1 MSFTVTRN
9 VTWVGKIDWELRKF
23 HGEEYTTARGSS
35 YNSYLVRGE
44 KTVLVDTVW
53 SPYDRAFVQDLER
66 LVDLQKIDA
75 VVVNHAEVDH
85 SGALPELLSR
95 IPNVPLYCSK
105 NAVKSLTG
113 YYHKDWNFKVV
124 RTGDTFSLGN
134 MDLVFI
140 EAPML
145 HWPDSMFCYLTK
157 ENILFSNDAFG
168 QHFASELM
176 YDDLVDPCELFE
188 EALKYYANI
197 LTPFSPSVRKKIDEL
212 KAMHVP
218 LDLICPSHG
227 VIWRSRPMNIVEKYE
242 EWADDYQEDQ
252 ITLLYDTM
260 WNATRVMAEAIAE
273 GIRAASPSTEVK
285 LYNTARSDRT
295 VMVTDVFRSKAVLVG
310 SSTINNGI
318 LSSVAGVLE
327 EIRGMK
333 FKRKKAAAFGSYGW
347 SGESVK
353 LITQRLREGG
363 FELVND
369 GFKLLWQPGEEGRE
383 QCRKWGREFANSLS

>member
-66 LVDLQKIDA
+66 LVDLKRIDA

-95 IPNVPLYCSK
+95 IPDVPLYCSK

-113 YYHKDWNFKVV
+113 YYHKDWNFQVV
-124 RTGDTFSLGN
+124 RTGDKFSLGN

-145 HWPDSMFCYLTK
+145 HWPDSMFCYLT
-157 ENILFSNDAFG
+157 EDNILFSNDAFG
-168 QHFASELM
+168 QHYASEFM
-176 YDDLVDPCELFE
+176 YDDLVDPCELFD

-197 LTPFSPSVRKKIDEL
+197 LTPFSPSVRKKIDEI
-212 KAMHVP
+212 KSMNVP

-285 LYNTARSDRT
+285 LYNIARSDRT

-318 LSSVAGVLE
+318 LSSVAGILE

-333 FKRKKAAAFGSYGW
+333 FKQKKAAAFGSYGW

-353 LITQRLREGG
+353 LITQHLREGG

-383 QCRKWGREFANSLS
+383 QCRKWGREFVNSLG

>member
-1 MSFTVTRN
+1 MGFTVTRN
-9 VTWVGKIDWELRKF
+9 VAWVGKIDWELRKF

-35 YNSYLVRGE
+35 YNSYLLRGE

-95 IPNVPLYCSK
+95 IPDVPLYCTK

-113 YYHKDWNFKVV
+113 YYHKDWNFQVV

-145 HWPDSMFCYLTK
+145 HWPDSMFCYLT
-157 ENILFSNDAFG
+157 EDNILFSNDAFG
-168 QHFASELM
+168 QHYASEFM
-176 YDDLVDPCELFE
+176 YDDLVDPCELFD

-197 LTPFSPSVRKKIDEL
+197 LTPFSPSVRKKIDEI
-212 KAMHVP
+212 KSMNVP
-218 LDLICPSHG
+218 LNLICPSHG

-260 WNATRVMAEAIAE
+260 WNATRGMAEAIAE

-285 LYNTARSDRT
+285 LYNIARSDRT

-318 LSSVAGVLE
+318 LSSVAGILE

-333 FKRKKAAAFGSYGW
+333 FKQKKAAAFGSYGW

-353 LITQRLREGG
+353 LITQRLRESG

-369 GFKLLWQPGEEGRE
+369 GFKLLWQPGDEGRE
-383 QCRKWGREFANSLS
+383 QCRKWGREFVNSLG